1 MITVRAD
8 YGGGPEHLYRL
19 IGALPAGIEVF
30 VACPHD
36 RPYWERYAHQVGAER
51 MIEIPHCCIA
61 LRRLSAL
68 SRFVREN
75 RLDLIHSHGKGA
87 GVYGRLLHLLTRRPC
102 VHTFHGVHVG
112 EYRGWQRSLY
122 LMLERCLSAVTCKLI
137 AVSPSEGEL
146 MRSLRL
152 CRPGKL
158 TVIQNGV
165 VIPAQAAA
173 NGRNNGRFTV
183 LSMTRFNYQKN
194 AELLIPIIECLK
206 ESGRLQ
212 DFQFIL
218 LGTGPGEAQL
228 KADVERRGLG
238 AHVTFYGAVPNPGDF
253 LRTASCYLSTSRWEG
268 MPLAVLEAMAR
279 GIPVIATAVVG
290 NTDVVRHGETGFLY
304 DLSSPEMA
312 ADYVVRLADDLGMW
326 CRLSTAARNLAI
338 QRFGAER
345 MGAETVPV
353 YWSACGY
360 TPGA

>member
-1 MITVRAD
+1 
-8 YGGGPEHLYRL
+8 
-19 IGALPAGIEVF
+19 
-30 VACPHD
+30 
-36 RPYWERYAHQVGAER
+36 
-51 MIEIPHCCIA
+51 
-61 LRRLSAL
+61 
-68 SRFVREN
+68 
-75 RLDLIHSHGKGA
+75 
-87 GVYGRLLHLLTRRPC
+87 
-102 VHTFHGVHVG
+102 
-112 EYRGWQRSLY
+112 
-122 LMLERCLSAVTCKLI
+122 MLERCLSAVTCKLI
-137 AVSPSEGEL
+137 AVSRSEGEL

-218 LGTGPGEAQL
+218 LGTGPGEAQP

-268 MPLAVLEAMAR
+268 MPLAVLEAMAN
-279 GIPVIATAVVG
+279 GIPVVASDVVG
-290 NTDVVRHGETGFLY
+290 NHDVVTHGVTGFLY
-304 DLSSPEMA
+304 DLSCPDA
-312 ADYVVRLADDLGMW
+312 AAGYLVALADRCDLW
-326 CRLSTAARNLAI
+326 QRLSEAARDQAVA
-338 QRFGAER
+338 RFTVER
-345 MGAETVPV
+345 MASETAQI
-353 YWSACGY
+353 YWAVCGIRAPGKSALEARESDG
-360 TPGA
+360 